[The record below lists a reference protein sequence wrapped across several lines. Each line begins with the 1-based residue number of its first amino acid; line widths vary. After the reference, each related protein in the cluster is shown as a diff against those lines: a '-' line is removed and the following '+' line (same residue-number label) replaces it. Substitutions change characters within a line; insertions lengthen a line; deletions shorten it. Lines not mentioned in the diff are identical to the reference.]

1 MTRLQFLLGT
11 LGMFG
16 APVWAAT
23 SELLT
28 AIAAQI
34 EQHPVV
40 QAEFVQTKKMTAL
53 HRPLI
58 SRGRMVFSRQDG
70 LFWWIEEPLKMG
82 YWLGEAKMVEILPNG
97 ERREQATAS
106 NPALAQISRVMRSM
120 LAAQAST
127 LVENFDVHA
136 SGRTSQ
142 WVLTLVPKQAQ
153 LLQHVRCI
161 QLSGGRFI
169 EEVVLVEP
177 SGDSTQTRFFSSE
190 AMRELPVGLTGQFT
204 KAP

>member
-1 MTRLQFLLGT
+1 MTRLQFFLGT
-11 LGMFG
+11 LTMFC

-70 LFWWIEEPLKMG
+70 LFWWIEEPLKMS
-82 YWLGEAKMVEILPNG
+82 YWLGEAKMVEILPSG

-127 LVENFDVHA
+127 LVD
-136 SGRTSQ
+136 
-142 WVLTLVPKQAQ
+142 
-153 LLQHVRCI
+153 
-161 QLSGGRFI
+161 
-169 EEVVLVEP
+169 
-177 SGDSTQTRFFSSE
+177 
-190 AMRELPVGLTGQFT
+190 
-204 KAP
+204 

>member
-11 LGMFG
+11 LGLFC

-53 HRPLI
+53 RRPFI

-153 LLQHVRCI
+153 LLQHVRRI

-169 EEVVLVEP
+169 EEVILVEP

-190 AMRELPVGLTGQFT
+190 AMRELPVALTGQFT